1 MMTFAV
7 QRMNGSMR
15 ATLLAHFFALPMK
28 DRCLRFGTLL
38 APAVIATY
46 VEGIDFDRDA
56 VLGVHD
62 DRLVLVGAGHLAIPA
77 DFAELALSVLP
88 AHRGRG
94 IGVALFKRAAA
105 HARGLRVPR
114 LVMHCRSGNAPI
126 MRIARKF
133 GMHIVARGVD
143 ADACLDLQPAS
154 PGSMVGDDD
163 ESSAESRPA
172 CSRQRV

>member
-7 QRMNGSMR
+7 QRMNGAMR
-15 ATLLAHFFALPMK
+15 AALLAHFFALPMK
-28 DRCLRFGTLL
+28 DRVLRFGTLL

-62 DRLVLVGAGHLAIPA
+62 DRLALVGAGHLAIPA

-88 AHRGRG
+88 SHRGRG
-94 IGVALFKRAAA
+94 IGAALFKRAAA
-105 HARGLRVPR
+105 HARGLHVPR
-114 LVMHCRSGNAPI
+114 LAMHCRSGNAPV
-126 MRIARKF
+126 MRIARRF

-143 ADACLDLQPAS
+143 ADAWLDLQTSS
-154 PGSMVGDDD
+154 PGAMVGDGYG
-163 ESSAESRPA
+163 SSAESGPA
-172 CSRQRV
+172 GSRQRV